1 MPTKYHNMNKK
12 TAVVIGAT
20 GLIGSHIVDALL
32 NDDDF
37 DLVRILV
44 RRPVDIFH
52 NKLQQEILHFD
63 NINDYTQ
70 KFGSGEIIFC
80 CIGTTQKNVKGDK
93 ALYEKID
100 FDIPVNA
107 AQIGIE
113 KNYKKF
119 LIVSSVGASENSSN
133 FYLRLKG
140 KTENALKQF
149 AFESVS
155 FFRPSMLLG
164 ERKEVRRGEK
174 YLQKSLKV
182 LSLFL
187 LGSLKKYHS
196 INAQDLANAMII
208 ESKQNNPGVHYFEY
222 AQIMNLAKN

>member
-1 MPTKYHNMNKK
+1 MNKK

-32 NDDDF
+32 KDDDF

-44 RRPVDIFH
+44 RRPVKIFH
-52 NKLQQEILHFD
+52 SKLQQEIVNFD
-63 NINDYTQ
+63 DINDYTQ

-80 CIGTTQKNVKGDK
+80 CIGTTQKNVKGDN

-113 KNYKKF
+113 KNYKKY
-119 LIVSSVGASENSSN
+119 LIVSSVGANENSSN

-140 KTENALKQF
+140 KTENKLKQF
-149 AFESVS
+149 AFESIS

-174 YLQKSLKV
+174 YLQKSLKI

-187 LGSLKKYHS
+187 FGSLKKYHS
-196 INAQDLANAMII
+196 INATDLARAMIN
-208 ESKQNNPGVHYFEY
+208 ESKQDNPSVHYFEY
-222 AQIMNLAKN
+222 MQIMNLARN

>member
-1 MPTKYHNMNKK
+1 MNKK

-44 RRPVDIFH
+44 RRPVKIFH
-52 NKLQQEILHFD
+52 NKLQQEIVNFD
-63 NINDYTQ
+63 DINDYTQ

-100 FDIPVNA
+100 FNIPVNA

-119 LIVSSVGASENSSN
+119 LIVSSVGANENSSN

-140 KTENALKQF
+140 KTENKLKQF
-149 AFESVS
+149 AFKSVS

-174 YLQKSLKV
+174 YLQKSLKI

-187 LGSLKKYHS
+187 FGSLKKYHS
-196 INAQDLANAMII
+196 INAQDLARAMIN
-208 ESKQNNPGVHYFEY
+208 ESKQDNPGVHYFEY
-222 AQIMNLAKN
+222 TQIMNLARN